1 MKKYG
6 ILLKAIAIVLALM
19 GAAFFTAFSLY
30 AHTYRTHVAELINS
44 ALPFHVLIVIC
55 CYAELVLFW
64 GIADQI
70 GRDNSFS
77 PENRRSFRIMA
88 IIGGI
93 FAADFFAMLIF
104 FAARGRLIVI
114 RAIYLTCMG
123 LLSLIFTALCET
135 LSRLIHH
142 AWLVKNEN
150 DLTI

>member
-1 MKKYG
+1 MKRYG
-6 ILLKAIAIVLALM
+6 ILLKAVVIVLALM
-19 GAAFFTAFSLY
+19 GAAFFTAFLLY
-30 AHTYRTHVAELINS
+30 ARTYDTHVAELIND
-44 ALPFHVLIVIC
+44 ALPFHLLIVAC

-77 PENRRSFRIMA
+77 QENRRAFRIMA
-88 IIGGI
+88 LIGLV
-93 FAADFFAMLIF
+93 FAADFSGMLIF

-114 RAIYLTCMG
+114 RLIYLAGMG
-123 LLSLIFTALCET
+123 LLSLIFAAICET